1 MYYAGNTSTSVLSL
15 EYSVTPPWDSATKA
29 STSYIQCTN
38 IGVKIM
44 VGVKLAEAREGNIKG
59 KHTVAG
65 GWIPDLMA
73 FAMGADAGFH
83 LATRQSR

>member
-1 MYYAGNTSTSVLSL
+1 M
-15 EYSVTPPWDSATKA
+15 DATKA

-44 VGVKLAEAREGNIKG
+44 VGDFIKLAEAREGNIKG

-65 GWIPDLMA
+65 GWILMA